1 MNNFLIIAN
10 KQKDINLEITEQIKH
25 HITRMG
31 AVCNV
36 YDQYNRNVTSIDI
49 PEGTQCILVI
59 GGDGTILA
67 NLGTL
72 GFLADVNLA
81 DLSKTLD
88 LLLKD
93 QYQVENRIMLTA
105 EVYKQGEKAAT
116 YIALNDFNINRCGAS
131 RVIGLKVSINGSII
145 DCYRADGVIV
155 CTPTGS
161 TGYNLSAGG
170 PIINPTCKNFVI
182 TPICPHSLTARSI
195 VLAKEDVV
203 TVEVEQIRSNIK
215 EEAIISF
222 DGREGLSI
230 VPGDQVKIYK
240 SQEVTPFIKATE
252 VEIRMKGKR
261 QEKILEIIRTNDIE
275 TQEELTKK
283 LSEAGF
289 SSTQGTI
296 SRDIRELKLTKVTGA
311 NGKQKYAPIQTE
323 DIHVSS
329 KYKRVLS
336 EGILHMDNAEN
347 ILVIKTVPGMAMAC
361 AAAIDSISLHGVL
374 GCIAGDDTI
383 MCVVKETPMV
393 EEVMKEIDTI
403 MKGHR

>member
-67 NLGTL
+67 AARMLVGNTIPLLGINLGTL

-131 RVIGLKVSINGSII
+131 RVIGLKVGINGSTI

-222 DGREGLSI
+222 DGREGLS
-230 VPGDQVKIYK
+230 
-240 SQEVTPFIKATE
+240 
-252 VEIRMKGKR
+252 MKGKR

>member
-1 MNNFLIIAN
+1 
-10 KQKDINLEITEQIKH
+10 
-25 HITRMG
+25 
-31 AVCNV
+31 
-36 YDQYNRNVTSIDI
+36 
-49 PEGTQCILVI
+49 
-59 GGDGTILA
+59 
-67 NLGTL
+67 
-72 GFLADVNLA
+72 
-81 DLSKTLD
+81 
-88 LLLKD
+88 
-93 QYQVENRIMLTA
+93 
-105 EVYKQGEKAAT
+105 
-116 YIALNDFNINRCGAS
+116 
-131 RVIGLKVSINGSII
+131 
-145 DCYRADGVIV
+145 
-155 CTPTGS
+155 
-161 TGYNLSAGG
+161 
-170 PIINPTCKNFVI
+170 
-182 TPICPHSLTARSI
+182 
-195 VLAKEDVV
+195 
-203 TVEVEQIRSNIK
+203 
-215 EEAIISF
+215 
-222 DGREGLSI
+222 
-230 VPGDQVKIYK
+230 
-240 SQEVTPFIKATE
+240 
-252 VEIRMKGKR
+252 MKGKR

-296 SRDIRELKLTKVTGA
+296 SRDIREL
-311 NGKQKYAPIQTE
+311 KQKYAPIQTE